1 MSRRPLK
8 LRWITTTRP
17 DPGRDAVSDLAHHF
31 LAKMKIMVIKDVERE
46 DIEYVCKS
54 LNVRPAASLDH
65 FTADTLASAELAEE
79 IQAGSSKMVKV
90 CDNIAVITG
99 ETCMIPCVLLER
111 VGDSLYN
118 NERNMLIL
126 LFNSVCDAASHI
138 E

>member
-1 MSRRPLK
+1 M
-8 LRWITTTRP
+8 
-17 DPGRDAVSDLAHHF
+17 SDLAHHF

-90 CDNIAVITG
+90 G
-99 ETCMIPCVLLER
+99 KKGPLLKCYR
-111 VGDSLYN
+111 VEINAFGR
-118 NERNMLIL
+118 E
-126 LFNSVCDAASHI
+126 
-138 E
+138 